1 MIYENCAPYLCVIGG
16 VMKKK
21 VKLALFVFIVVGVV
35 ILNITY
41 KNKNDVIKTKRKKQN
56 NLAIMIKE
64 DGASDYTK
72 SSSKDIPKGN
82 YALNRE
88 KSYCKNNG
96 VIGDYDSKLGKVSF
110 SFIGTD
116 SCYLYFD
123 YNSGS
128 IINNVNVKNNILT
141 ATLLS
146 DVGLSGY
153 QITSSNIIPQDWNEI
168 NGKTYDL
175 SYTLTEPGYYYL
187 YVKDIAGNISKNI
200 GKTGIIMTL
209 KDYIVDKYTKSN
221 LLAQRSSFS
230 GGVWIKNNFLFNTT
244 SSQDGSMIY
253 YYAGNTQNNWL
264 KFGVSY
270 GWYECKNSDGSKE
283 YSSSKCSSDQKETEI
298 IKPNSELYWRII
310 RTNED
315 GGIRLLYSG
324 TSPYALNNTIGE
336 VIYNPYNVYLTSQT
350 AITENGYS
358 TSGEQPNRKAA
369 FFYSAYNNEDNSI
382 YDINYRVNNEYNLL
396 PSKLSSKVLVNF
408 IDINND
414 LFQSSKYLDTNSI
427 FCNDTKVQN
436 YNYMSYNRILN
447 DTPTFLCNDD
457 YIGKSS
463 YGLMTAEEV
472 VYAGGQ
478 LNDKE
483 NNNVYYSINGNG
495 EMYAN
500 SWWTMSPGNTDGIYH
515 YVFLVHQG
523 GTTMNG
529 RLLMEGT
536 NLEYGIRPVVSLASC
551 VNFLSG
557 DGSPDAPYEIDPDSC
572 A

>member
-1 MIYENCAPYLCVIGG
+1 MIYENWAPYLCVIGG

-21 VKLALFVFIVVGVV
+21 VKFALFVFIVVGVV

-96 VIGDYDSKLGKVSF
+96 VIGDYDSKLGKVIF

-168 NGKTYDL
+168 NGKTYEL

-221 LLAQRSSFS
+221 LLAQRLSFS
-230 GGVWIKNNFLFNTT
+230 DGVWIKNNFLFNTT

-310 RTNED
+310 RTNEN

-336 VIYNPYNVYLTSQT
+336 VIYNPYIYYASDNS
-350 AITENGYS
+350 ISCGYRS
-358 TSGEQPNRKAA
+358 LGLVPNILAGYFWKQCGVTVP
-369 FFYSAYNNEDNSI
+369 DKSI
-382 YDINYRVNNEYNLL
+382 YDINYRVNNNYDLL
-396 PSKLSSKVLVNF
+396 PSKLSSNILLNF

-414 LFQSSKYLDTNSI
+414 VFKNSKYLDTNSI
-427 FCNDTKVQN
+427 FCNDTEVQN
-436 YNYMSYNRILN
+436 SNYMSYNRILN

-572 A
+572 I

>member
-1 MIYENCAPYLCVIGG
+1 MRIGV

-21 VKLALFVFIVVGVV
+21 VKIGLFVFIVICVV

-82 YALNRE
+82 YVLNRE

-96 VIGDYDSKLGKVSF
+96 VIGDYDNTLGKISF

-123 YNSGS
+123 YSGGP

-146 DVGLSGY
+146 DVGLLGY
-153 QITSSNIIPQDWNEI
+153 QITSSNIIPQEWNEI
-168 NGKTYDL
+168 NGNTYDL
-175 SYTLTEPGYYYL
+175 SYTLTEAGYYYL

-221 LLAQRSSFS
+221 LLAQRLSFS
-230 GGVWIKNNFLFNTT
+230 DGVWIKNNFLFNTT

-264 KFGVSY
+264 KFGVSQ

-283 YSSSKCSSDQKETEI
+283 YSSSECSSEQKETEI
-298 IKPNSELYWRII
+298 IKPNSDLYWRII

-324 TSPYALNNTIGE
+324 TSPYDLNNTIGE
-336 VIYNPYNVYLTSQT
+336 VIYNPYNIYLTAPTSIL
-350 AITENGYS
+350 ANGYS
-358 TSGEQPNRKAA
+358 TSGEQPNTRAA
-369 FFYSAYNNEDNSI
+369 FYYGGLRNEDNSI
-382 YDINYRVNNEYNLL
+382 YDINYRVNNEYVLL
-396 PSKLSSKVLVNF
+396 PSKLSSSILVHF

-414 LFQSSKYLDTNSI
+414 IFQNSKYLDTNSI
-427 FCNDTKVQN
+427 FCNDTEEQN

-457 YIGKSS
+457 YIHQDLV
-463 YGLMTAEEV
+463 GLMTAEEV

-483 NNNVYYSINGNG
+483 YNNVYYSINGNG
-495 EMYAN
+495 EMYTN

-515 YVFLVHQG
+515 YVFAVHQG

-572 A
+572 T

>member
-1 MIYENCAPYLCVIGG
+1 M
-16 VMKKK
+16 
-21 VKLALFVFIVVGVV
+21 FVFIVVGVV

-168 NGKTYDL
+168 NGKTYEL

-244 SSQDGSMIY
+244 SSQDGSMVY

-283 YSSSKCSSDQKETEI
+283 YSYSKCSSDQKETEI

-324 TSPYALNNTIGE
+324 TSPYALNNTIGD
-336 VIYNPYNVYLTSQT
+336 VIYNPYNVYLTSPPS
-350 AITENGYS
+350 IIENGYS

-369 FFYSAYNNEDNSI
+369 FFYSKYNNEDNSI

-396 PSKLSSKVLVNF
+396 PRKLSSKVLVNF

-457 YIGKSS
+457 YVSKSS

>member
-1 MIYENCAPYLCVIGG
+1 
-16 VMKKK
+16 MKKK
-21 VKLALFVFIVVGVV
+21 VKLALFVFIVVVVV

-41 KNKNDVIKTKRKKQN
+41 KNKNDIIKTKRNKQN

-96 VIGDYDSKLGKVSF
+96 VIGDYDNTLGKVSF

-123 YNSGS
+123 YSNSP

-221 LLAQRSSFS
+221 LLAQRLSFS
-230 GGVWIKNNFLFNTT
+230 DGVWIKNNFLFNTT
-244 SSQDGSMIY
+244 SSQDGSMVY

-336 VIYNPYNVYLTSQT
+336 VIYNPYIYYASDNSNECGYTSLGLVPNIL
-350 AITENGYS
+350 AGYFWKRCGVS
-358 TSGEQPNRKAA
+358 ISDK
-369 FFYSAYNNEDNSI
+369 SI
-382 YDINYRVNNEYNLL
+382 YDINYRVNNEYDLL
-396 PSKLSSKVLVNF
+396 PYKISSYILVNF
-408 IDINND
+408 IDINNNI
-414 LFQSSKYLDTNSI
+414 FQNSKYLDTNSI
-427 FCNDTKVQN
+427 FCNDTEIQN
-436 YNYMSYNRILN
+436 SNYMSYNRILN

-457 YIGKSS
+457 YIRKSS

-500 SWWTMSPGNTDGIYH
+500 SWWTMTPGNTDGIYH

-572 A
+572 T